1 MTIQLTPTEAEN
13 LFYDAMC
20 NGLQELSYYDL
31 ELDYDDAD
39 YEAAKHKL
47 GNEQPGI
54 MVCYEDVLMEI
65 LRSGNT
71 LWIVDQND
79 DERHPITLELIHE
92 RVQLTPIN
100 HLMDAIN
107 ENGDAATADCI
118 LQSVIYKDVIFG

>member
-13 LFYDAMC
+13 YFYDAMC
-20 NGLQELSYYDL
+20 NGFGELSYYDL
-31 ELDYDDAD
+31 QLDYDDD
-39 YEAAKHKL
+39 EYKAAKQKYESSHTSA
-47 GNEQPGI
+47 
-54 MVCYEDVLMEI
+54 CWEDVLMEM

-92 RVQLTPIN
+92 RVQLTPHR

-107 ENGDAATADCI
+107 ENGDATTADCI
-118 LQSVIYKDVIFG
+118 LQTVIYKDVIFG

>member
-13 LFYDAMC
+13 YFYDTMC
-20 NGLQELSYYDL
+20 NGFGELSYYDL
-31 ELDYDDAD
+31 QLDYDDDEYKVAKQK
-39 YEAAKHKL
+39 YESSHTSA
-47 GNEQPGI
+47 
-54 MVCYEDVLMEI
+54 CWEDVLMEM

-92 RVQLTPIN
+92 RVQLTPHR

-107 ENGDAATADCI
+107 ENGDATTADCI
-118 LQSVIYKDVIFG
+118 LQTVIYKDVIFG